1 MDDYNVN
8 VLSEAKNEYSCRLV
22 NILSPIV
29 IDGIKSIFA
38 DAEKLCIDNDEEDK
52 YLMTFQNFL
61 SRVPKWNSDIIDN
74 ESNRIIKVSGCDYL
88 EDLLTCV
95 HITQVK
101 ILTSVR
107 VSQQQKKI
115 EIEVPKLND
124 FIHKIYIQFAR
135 RLYKNVYLFEKN
147 ILPLTYQKNMRECE
161 ILCRESILQV
171 IRDSIPVDKIIRA
184 YIDPVTDEEIIH
196 EITEKEV
203 EKTQEEIEKEEE
215 EERKKLEENE
225 EDNSDKIVADKI
237 TLEKKE
243 EPLDNN
249 ALDTSSLE
257 TNLEKEKNETELKAP
272 PNTPTVL
279 SVETSPANKLSFND
293 TDAVLDMG
301 TNKESSI
308 EAPKTIERLEEI
320 SKINEAKR
328 KAEEA
333 EYDDDSDDDD
343 NLTILDSENISL
355 DISDIHDIN
364 QPKKLNDDIV
374 LDDIEVLS

>member
-1 MDDYNVN
+1 
-8 VLSEAKNEYSCRLV
+8 
-22 NILSPIV
+22 
-29 IDGIKSIFA
+29 
-38 DAEKLCIDNDEEDK
+38 
-52 YLMTFQNFL
+52 
-61 SRVPKWNSDIIDN
+61 
-74 ESNRIIKVSGCDYL
+74 
-88 EDLLTCV
+88 
-95 HITQVK
+95 
-101 ILTSVR
+101 
-107 VSQQQKKI
+107 
-115 EIEVPKLND
+115 
-124 FIHKIYIQFAR
+124 
-135 RLYKNVYLFEKN
+135 
-147 ILPLTYQKNMRECE
+147 PLTYQKNMRECE

-333 EYDDDSDDDD
+333 EYD
-343 NLTILDSENISL
+343 
-355 DISDIHDIN
+355 
-364 QPKKLNDDIV
+364 
-374 LDDIEVLS
+374 

>member
-29 IDGIKSIFA
+29 IDGIKSIFT

-74 ESNRIIKVSGCDYL
+74 ESNRIVKVSGCDYL

-147 ILPLTYQKNMRECE
+147 ILPLSYQKNMRECE

-225 EDNSDKIVADKI
+225 EDNSDKIIADKI

-257 TNLEKEKNETELKAP
+257 TKLEKDENELKAP

-279 SVETSPANKLSFND
+279 SVDTSPANKLSFND

-301 TNKESSI
+301 TNKETNVD
-308 EAPKTIERLEEI
+308 APKTIERLEEI